1 MFKNSW
7 KLINAQA
14 EQSLSI
20 LKLNLKNLD
29 KKIEDLLYRIIET
42 NSAKVISVYETKI
55 EDLEEKR
62 YMLSEKIQ
70 NLSVPNKKA
79 NKFIELSMQSSQTL
93 GIYGKLVTKKR

>member
-1 MFKNSW
+1 M
-7 KLINAQA
+7 
-14 EQSLSI
+14 
-20 LKLNLKNLD
+20 D
-29 KKIEDLLYRIIET
+29 RIIET

-93 GIYGKLVTKKR
+93 GIYGKLVTKKRQKKPEGFLCH

>member
-14 EQSLSI
+14 EQLLSI
-20 LKLNLKNLD
+20 LKLDLKNLD
-29 KKIEDLLYRIIET
+29 KKIEDLLDRIIET